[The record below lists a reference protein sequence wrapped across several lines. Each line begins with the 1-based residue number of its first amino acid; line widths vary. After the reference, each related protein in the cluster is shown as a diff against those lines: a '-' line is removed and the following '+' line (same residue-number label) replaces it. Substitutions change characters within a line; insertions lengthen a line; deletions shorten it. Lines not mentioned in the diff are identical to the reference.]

1 MLGMAFN
8 NTDKM
13 KEICRSIIMMLA
25 CSCLFVGCDKD
36 DMEQVLLSIDKET
49 PLENDP
55 QKHIQEGYFEV
66 VFSPEGIP
74 HSRAAVSGN
83 DSRVRSILYVIY
95 KSTGEYVKEKTI
107 LQPTDA
113 TPVWPLVSLRDTL
126 PKGEYSAVFLAN
138 MDKTQF
144 PIQRTGGTEYADI
157 LTNYKTTRTNARINL
172 PGADFT
178 NTSEFYYANTDF
190 SDAAPHPS
198 VLLQRIISMLNLRR
212 VFVDSQTA
220 LNSLTNNIVTQIGYK
235 NIIMTN
241 VKGVMPGLLKKAMDK
256 GAVGN
261 AIYSAVGGLDAAVNL
276 VTAALIQPVTDALYD
291 LFLQQLVN
299 EIGLTLS
306 GNATQ
311 NGALGAL
318 GNLLNPWRSSDASYA
333 LVTIRDFPKTMDL
346 DLNVTDTYS
355 GDHRFRYS
363 FTTTPGTTNSEKDIL
378 IRGFHGLFNIRE
390 IHVGRPGLISGLLID
405 DVIDGSLL
413 LNGTFINIT
422 DPLQA
427 TMETNY
433 RYLSEY
439 SFVNLGLKSY
449 TQQTD
454 GNHSLTLSMTLSDI
468 ANLDG
473 ILGGIPILGTI
484 LNTTVRS
491 LIGNVVVSVPVN
503 LPLLGVD
510 NLSLSGSW
518 KKPPIKY

>member
-1 MLGMAFN
+1 MPGTAFN

-13 KEICRSIIMMLA
+13 RTIRMAIMTLA
-25 CSCLFVGCDKD
+25 CSCLFVGCDND
-36 DMEQVLLSIDKET
+36 DMDRMFSSIDRNT
-49 PLENDP
+49 PHKNDP
-55 QKHIQEGYFEV
+55 QGHIREGYFEV
-66 VFSPEGIP
+66 LFSPEGFP
-74 HSRAAVSGN
+74 GSRAAVSGT
-83 DSRVRSILYVIY
+83 DTRVRSILYVIY
-95 KSTGEYVKEKTI
+95 KSTGEYVKEKTV
-107 LQPTDA
+107 LRPADA
-113 TPVWPLVSLRDTL
+113 APVWPLGSLRDTL
-126 PKGEYSAVFLAN
+126 PKGEYSAVFFAN

-144 PIQRTGGTEYADI
+144 PIQKTGGTEYADI
-157 LTNYKTTRTNARINL
+157 LTNYKTSRANARINL

-178 NTSEFYYANTDF
+178 NTSEFYYANISF
-190 SDAAPHPS
+190 SDATPQPS

-212 VFVDSQTA
+212 VFVDSQAA

-235 NIIMTN
+235 NIIMTT
-241 VKGVMPGLLKKAMDK
+241 VQGVLPGLLKKAMDK
-256 GAVGN
+256 GTVGN
-261 AIYSAVGGLDAAVNL
+261 VIYSAVGGLDAAVNL
-276 VTAALIQPVTDALYD
+276 VTAALVQPVTDALYD

-318 GNLLNPWRSSDASYA
+318 GSLLNPWRSSDASYA
-333 LVTIRDFPKTMDL
+333 LVTIRDFPKAMDL
-346 DLNVTDTYS
+346 DLNVTDTYT

-390 IHVGRPGLISGLLID
+390 IHVAKPSLISGLLVD
-405 DVIDGSLL
+405 DIIDGSLM
-413 LNGTFINIT
+413 LNGTFVNIT

-427 TMETNY
+427 TVETNY
-433 RYLSEY
+433 RYLSKY
-439 SFVNLGLKSY
+439 SFVSLGLKSY

-454 GNHSLTLSMTLSDI
+454 GNHTLTLSVKLSNI

-473 ILGGIPILGTI
+473 ILGGIPVLGNI
-484 LNTTVRS
+484 LNTAIRA

-503 LPLLGVD
+503 LPLLGID

-518 KKPPIKY
+518 EMPPVKY

>member
-1 MLGMAFN
+1 MKAVGMA
-8 NTDKM
+8 
-13 KEICRSIIMMLA
+13 IIALA
-25 CSCLFVGCDKD
+25 CSCLIAGCDKD
-36 DMEQVLLSIDKET
+36 DMDQMFPPNEIEKET
-49 PLENDP
+49 PHDNDP
-55 QKHIQEGYFEV
+55 QGNIREGYFEV
-66 VFSPEGIP
+66 VFSPKGFP
-74 HSRAAVSGN
+74 DSRAAVSGT
-83 DSRVRSILYVIY
+83 DPRVRSLLYVIY
-95 KSTGEYVKEKTI
+95 KSTGEYVKEKTV
-107 LQPTDA
+107 LRPADA
-113 TPVWPLVSLRDTL
+113 APVWPLGSLRDTL
-126 PKGEYSAVFLAN
+126 PKGEYSVVFLAN
-138 MDKTQF
+138 MDQTQF
-144 PIQRTGGTEYADI
+144 PIQKTGGTEYASI
-157 LTNYKTTRTNARINL
+157 LTDYKTTRTNARINL

-178 NTSEFYYANTDF
+178 DSSEFYYASIGF
-190 SDAAPHPS
+190 SDATPQPS

-235 NIIMTN
+235 NIIQTT
-241 VKGVMPGLLKKAMDK
+241 VQGVMPGLLKKAMDK
-256 GAVGN
+256 GTVGN
-261 AIYSAVGGLDAAVNL
+261 TIYSAVGGLDAAVNL
-276 VTAALIQPVTDALYD
+276 VTAALIQPVTDALYE
-291 LFLQQLVN
+291 LFLQRLVN

-333 LVTIRDFPKTMDL
+333 LVTIRDFPKAIDL
-346 DLNVTDTYS
+346 DLNVTDTYT

-378 IRGFHGLFNIRE
+378 IRGFHGLLNIRE
-390 IHVGRPGLISGLLID
+390 IHVARAGLISGLLVD

-413 LNGTFINIT
+413 LNGAFVNIT

-427 TMETNY
+427 TVETNY

-439 SFVNLGLKSY
+439 SFVSLGLKSY

-454 GNHSLTLSMTLSDI
+454 GNHSLTLSVKLSDI

-473 ILGGIPILGTI
+473 ILGGIPLLGSI
-484 LNTTVRS
+484 LNSTLKA

-518 KKPPIKY
+518 KTPPVKY

>member
-1 MLGMAFN
+1 MI
-8 NTDKM
+8 KM
-13 KEICRSIIMMLA
+13 RINCLAIMTLA
-25 CSCLFVGCDKD
+25 CSFLFVGCDNEDMSQVLPFMDEDLSSKD
-36 DMEQVLLSIDKET
+36 DSLG
-49 PLENDP
+49 
-55 QKHIQEGYFEV
+55 HIPEGYFEV
-66 VFSPEGIP
+66 VFSPKDFSGP
-74 HSRAAVSGN
+74 RAAVSGS

-95 KSTGEYVKEKTI
+95 KSTGEYVKEKI
-107 LQPTDA
+107 VLRPADA
-113 TPVWPLVSLRDTL
+113 APIWPLGSLRDTL

-144 PIQRTGGTEYADI
+144 PIQKTNGTEYTDI
-157 LTNYKTTRTNARINL
+157 LTNYKTSRANARINL

-178 NTSEFYYANTDF
+178 NTSEFYYANIRF
-190 SDAAPHPS
+190 SDAIPQPS

-220 LNSLTNNIVTQIGYK
+220 LNSLTNNIVNQVGYK
-235 NIIMTN
+235 NIIMTT
-241 VKGVMPGLLKKAMDK
+241 VQGVLPGLLKKAMDK

-261 AIYSAVGGLDAAVNL
+261 AAYSVVGGLDAAVNL
-276 VTAALIQPVTDALYD
+276 VTAALVQPVTDALYN

-311 NGALGAL
+311 DGALGAL
-318 GNLLNPWRSSDASYA
+318 GSLLNPWRGSDASYA
-333 LVTIRDFPKTMDL
+333 LVTIRDFPKAVDL
-346 DLNVTDTYS
+346 DLNVTDIYT
-355 GDHRFRYS
+355 GDHRFRYG
-363 FTTTPGTTNSEKDIL
+363 FTTTSGMTNSEKDIL

-390 IHVGRPGLISGLLID
+390 IHVAKPGLVSGLLVD

-413 LNGTFINIT
+413 LNGTFVNIT

-439 SFVNLGLKSY
+439 SFVSLGLKSY

-454 GNHSLTLSMTLSDI
+454 GNHSLTLSVKLSDI

-473 ILGGIPILGTI
+473 ILGGIPVLGSI
-484 LNTTVRS
+484 LNAAVRA
-491 LIGNVVVSVPVN
+491 LISNVVVSVPVN

-518 KKPPIKY
+518 KTPPVKY